1 MSDFGKAFRAARA
14 SGKSVFAFGGKS
26 YNTKLKSDSP
36 AAKAVAAKKVPTPT
50 PRPSNTPAPDVASKT
65 TDKVSAPASTPA
77 APTVVAKAAPNNA
90 PTVKQRGIPQD
101 QRTPGVASQVA
112 KAVQQSTSDFR
123 DAAQAADKSLGQDA
137 SAPNTDK
144 TATASITKPVDNRI
158 QKAVDAATTKI
169 AAKTAP
175 AAPTAK
181 VDPKKVIRGRNGL
194 PMK

>member
-1 MSDFGKAFRAARA
+1 MSDFGNAFRAARA
-14 SGKSVFAFGGKS
+14 SGKKVFSWNGKS
-26 YNTKLKSDSP
+26 YNTKLKSDSQ

-50 PRPSNTPAPDVASKT
+50 PRPDNTPKPDVASKT

-77 APTVVAKAAPNNA
+77 APAVVAKAAPNNA
-90 PTVKQRGIPQD
+90 PTAKQRGIPQD
-101 QRTPGVASQVA
+101 QRTPGVVSQVA

-137 SAPNTDK
+137 TQPGTDP
-144 TATASITKPVDNRI
+144 TATASTAKPVDNRI
-158 QKAVDAATTKI
+158 QKAVDAATTKVT
-169 AAKTAP
+169 AKTAP
-175 AAPTAK
+175 AAPAAK